1 MTFLTPKKITAAI
14 VGLLLSIIIL
24 VGLNNI
30 IVDVPATKYCVKQAF
45 MTGDLEVFDS
55 PGWKTQMF
63 GNLTW
68 YDRSRQ
74 LWFSHDQSQGGEVD
88 LSLPIR
94 FSDGGTARISGSLRY
109 DLPSGDKLLE
119 LHKRYKN
126 MNAIET
132 ELLIPAIQK
141 AVQLSGPIMTSKESA
156 AARRADLLS
165 IIEDQ
170 IINGVYKS
178 KKDRIE
184 ITDLSTGTNKFVD
197 VMVPITDP
205 SAPNGIARVE
215 ISPIKAAGILIHAIA
230 INDIRY
236 DKSVEDAIQAQYAL
250 EMQVQTAIAKTN
262 TANQEALTAKA
273 VGEANATKAEWEEK
287 EKAIRIQVQ
296 AENAATVAK
305 IEADKR
311 LEVAKL
317 DKLTAEKEKEAMV
330 LRASGEAESQERLA
344 EARKKQMLADGALDK
359 KLDAYIK
366 VNQAYADALQHIQLP
381 TVMLNSGG
389 TNSNGSSPAN
399 ELIEMIRVKTAM
411 DLGKDIISIQQK

>member
-1 MTFLTPKKITAAI
+1 M
-14 VGLLLSIIIL
+14 
-24 VGLNNI
+24 
-30 IVDVPATKYCVKQAF
+30 
-45 MTGDLEVFDS
+45 
-55 PGWKTQMF
+55 
-63 GNLTW
+63 
-68 YDRSRQ
+68 RSNYR
-74 LWFSHDQSQGGEVD
+74 
-88 LSLPIR
+88 
-94 FSDGGTARISGSLRY
+94 
-109 DLPSGDKLLE
+109 
-119 LHKRYKN
+119 
-126 MNAIET
+126 
-132 ELLIPAIQK
+132 
-141 AVQLSGPIMTSKESA
+141 
-156 AARRADLLS
+156 
-165 IIEDQ
+165 
-170 IINGVYKS
+170 
-178 KKDRIE
+178 
-184 ITDLSTGTNKFVD
+184 
-197 VMVPITDP
+197 P

-215 ISPIKAAGILIHAIA
+215 ISQLNCWYFIHAIA

-359 KLDAYIK
+359 K
-366 VNQAYADALQHIQLP
+366 
-381 TVMLNSGG
+381 
-389 TNSNGSSPAN
+389 
-399 ELIEMIRVKTAM
+399 
-411 DLGKDIISIQQK
+411 